1 MRKPPLLA
9 RLITA
14 ALIGVLLAQAYGTSC
29 NALTARG
36 RLKTPK
42 GEYGAYPPVR
52 TPQAPQAP

>member
-14 ALIGVLLAQAYGTSC
+14 ALVGVLLAQAYGTSC

-36 RLKTPK
+36 RLKTPR
-42 GEYGAYPPVR
+42 GGYGAYQPAHA
-52 TPQAPQAP
+52 PQAPQAP